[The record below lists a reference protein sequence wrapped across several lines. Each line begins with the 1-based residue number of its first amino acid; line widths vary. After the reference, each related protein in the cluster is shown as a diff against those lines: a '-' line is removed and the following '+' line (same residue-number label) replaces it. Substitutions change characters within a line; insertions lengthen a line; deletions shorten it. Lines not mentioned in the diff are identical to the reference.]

1 MNSFNTD
8 QSVNTEQT
16 ADQLTF
22 KVGEREYSQE
32 DAVKKIANA
41 DEHISKIQ
49 AENQELRDKQA
60 ALEAQVAQSTKIEE
74 ALAKLSTQQQ
84 SQESL
89 TIPQTDGMSEEQIG
103 AIAENTLKSYL
114 EAENTKKAEAEA
126 ISVAEKTFKE
136 TLASLQVQFGDKVD
150 DQMKAYSQESGI
162 PYDTLVKTAQDPS
175 GSKLLLSALKVTTPR
190 TEHAPSSSFNIN
202 AGVQQEKNPIDWKK
216 FTSKD
221 IHAKLIEARAA
232 AQ

>member
-1 MNSFNTD
+1 MDSFNTD
-8 QSVNTEQT
+8 QSVNTEQS

-32 DAVKKIANA
+32 DAIKSITHAK
-41 DEHISKIQ
+41 DHISKLES
-49 AENQELRDKQA
+49 ENQELRDNKA
-60 ALEAQVAQSTKIEE
+60 TLEVQVASSTKLDD
-74 ALAKLSTQQQ
+74 ALKLMRQEQQP
-84 SQESL
+84 QESL
-89 TIPQTDGMSEEQIG
+89 TVPQTEGMSEEQIG

-114 EAENTKKAEAEA
+114 EAENAKKAEAEA

-162 PYDTLVKTAQDPS
+162 PYETLVKTAQDPS

-190 TEHAPSSSFNIN
+190 TEHAPSGSFNIN
-202 AGVQQEKNPIDWKK
+202 AGVQQEKNPINWKK

-232 AQ
+232 AT